1 MIVKNIISSIQ
12 SVLRN
17 ERNLINSS
25 QEVEAI
31 SLFILVRYAEVIHG
45 EDFFYNDKENINYY
59 IGYCECLLKKTFFFD
74 RHEHEYGEI
83 YDLFSVLSGV
93 FGKINFNIIY
103 YYIRPILSE
112 IVKCEDFLFLA
123 DEYRLM
129 IEAMA
134 FDSPQLGQFY
144 TPAIMAKVLVNI
156 VGPNYEG
163 KIYDP
168 SCGSSG
174 FLLEASKYIKNIN
187 PDIKYELIG
196 SDISIFA
203 SLISFTNL
211 ILNGEK
217 DFNLYIGDSIKN
229 GGNKYNLI
237 LANPPFGK
245 VKYKNKNFSEDG
257 LQYIDYIFLKHIMDS
272 LEDGGQAAV
281 ILPERFLHDNNKYCM
296 ELKNNLFYNFNVEN
310 VVSIPPGSMLPATG
324 VKIIILH
331 FRKTSPSNDFWVY
344 VLDNIEKFSRKNP
357 INISHFDDLF
367 SKIKGHVESDNSW
380 SVKLAKLD
388 TGYNVFDRNIDQKFF
403 GELGSPKEYVGKL
416 LEKQQN
422 LLESLY
428 VISEKIEEINQKINE
443 IKNNCHF
450 VNYKL
455 GDLVRSR
462 PTKPL
467 SKEILSNTDGY
478 SVYGGNGVIGYYK
491 DFIIQGEF
499 IIIGR
504 VGAYCGNVR
513 YVEGKIWATNN
524 TIVLECILPK
534 IVHPSYLAKILE
546 RKMLRGLATGT
557 AQPHLT
563 IAKISNV
570 DIYLPPFEIQ
580 VQIDNWLNQFEKV
593 FSSQQENIDDILN
606 NKDNM
611 RDSFYLNLLR
621 L

>member
-1 MIVKNIISSIQ
+1 MIVKNIISSLL
-12 SVLRN
+12 SVLRH
-17 ERNLINSS
+17 ERDFINSS
-25 QEVEAI
+25 QEVEAV

-45 EDFFYNDKENINYY
+45 EDYLYNDQVDISHY
-59 IGYCECLLKKTFFFD
+59 IGYCEYLLNKTFFFGKYKQK
-74 RHEHEYGEI
+74 YGEI
-83 YDLFSVLSGV
+83 YDLFLALSDV
-93 FGKINFNIIY
+93 FNKINFNIIFS
-103 YYIRPILSE
+103 YIRAILSD
-112 IVKCEDFLFLA
+112 IVKYEDFLCLA

-129 IEAMA
+129 IEVMA

-144 TPAIMAKVLVNI
+144 TPATIAKVLVNI

-217 DFNLYIGDSIKN
+217 DFNLCVGDSIKKRS
-229 GGNKYNLI
+229 NKYNLI

-245 VKYKNKNFSEDG
+245 VKYKNENFYEDG

-272 LEDGGQAAV
+272 LEEGGQAAV

-331 FRKTSPSNDFWVY
+331 FRKTSPSNGFWVY
-344 VLDNIEKFSRKNP
+344 VLDNVEKFSRKNP

-367 SKIKGHVESDNSW
+367 SKIKGHIDSDNSW
-380 SVKLAKLD
+380 SVQLANLD
-388 TGYNVFDRNIDQKFF
+388 TGYNIFDRNIDKKFF
-403 GELGSPKEYVGKL
+403 SELRSPKEYVGKL
-416 LEKQQN
+416 LEKQKE
-422 LLESLY
+422 LLKSLH

-443 IKNNCHF
+443 IKNDCHF

-455 GDLVRSR
+455 GDLVKSR

-467 SKEILSNTDGY
+467 SKETLSNKDNY

-491 DFIIQGEF
+491 DFIIQGGF

-580 VQIDNWLNQFEKV
+580 VEIDNWLNQFEEL
-593 FSSQQENIDDILN
+593 FSFQQENIDDILS

-611 RDSFYLNLLR
+611 RDSLYLNLLR